1 MKKKLAVLGASA
13 VAFLMPVAAFAQDLA
28 MQCAGTSLLTGEGF
42 ICKIYSLTNLVMKF
56 LILAAVA
63 YFIWGVVG
71 FIKGEGEEKEDGR
84 DKLVKG
90 IIGLAVIL
98 GLWGLVTVVL
108 NTFGVGGGT
117 VNQNAFPIF

>member
-13 VAFLMPVAAFAQDLA
+13 LAYLMPVAAFAQDLA

-56 LILAAVA
+56 LILIAVA
-63 YFIWGVVG
+63 FFIWGVVK
-71 FIKGEGEEKEDGR
+71 FIMADGEEKESGR
-84 DKLVKG
+84 NNMVQG

>member
-13 VAFLMPVAAFAQDLA
+13 VAYLMPAAAFAQDLA

-56 LILAAVA
+56 LILVGVA
-63 YFIWGVVG
+63 YFIWGVVQ
-71 FIKGEGEEKEDGR
+71 FIQGGGEEKEDGR